1 MSDIEFIRRKAEEDH
16 QRDQQA
22 QMKTEQE
29 IRDAALREAYNAQL
43 DLERRRARGEAQS

>member
-1 MSDIEFIRRKAEEDH
+1 MSDIDFVRRQAEQDHIRNA
-16 QRDQQA
+16 QA

-43 DLERRRARGEAQS
+43 DLERRKARGEA